1 MKDYKSGREIN
12 PKERVLVVNN
22 KVYSN
27 DSFIAFDTRKLESFP
42 PEVYYDREDIY
53 LGKMFDEGVFVLP
66 DIEDI
71 VLEQMDQ
78 CFSNHDSNDIRE
90 FLIKRRIEF
99 YNNLEQTTI
108 DK

>member
-1 MKDYKSGREIN
+1 MRDYKTGREIN
-12 PKERVLVVNN
+12 PKERVLVVND

-27 DSFIAFDTRKLESFP
+27 DSFIVFDTSKLDDYP

-53 LGKMFDEGVFVLP
+53 LGKMFDEGVYILP

-71 VLEQMDQ
+71 LLNYQDQ
-78 CFSNHDSNDIRE
+78 CFSNHDLDDIRE
-90 FLIKRRIEF
+90 FLVKKRILF
-99 YNNLEQTTI
+99 YKKLEGKKV